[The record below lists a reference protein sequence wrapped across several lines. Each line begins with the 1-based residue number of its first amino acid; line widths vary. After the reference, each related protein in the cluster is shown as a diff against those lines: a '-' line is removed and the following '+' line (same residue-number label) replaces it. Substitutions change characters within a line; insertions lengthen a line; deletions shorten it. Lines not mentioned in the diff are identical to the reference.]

1 MGLKKKVNLRKLILG
16 LSAIGMLSLTLST
29 STYAWFKLNATA
41 KVENFDFE
49 VIGGKGFMVSID
61 GGTYTNDL
69 KTEQIEKAM
78 VASLSAGKYEVGYEV
93 GEDGKITKSDV
104 LYEIGYSHGRKTK
117 KEVEDVEELLEAYM
131 NNVQIAPVTSQN
143 GRDFKNLVGI
153 SQSASSGNY
162 VEFGVYFKPTSTNP
176 NDHLKYDI
184 YLDGYGGL
192 DNDGNKILPTSFT
205 SSQTDVLLNTD
216 MNAVVIDANGN
227 KSLPY
232 TPGENH
238 PYTYIADGTKTIR
251 VYSTNAARLSTTV
264 GLREDVEEKYQLT
277 TDENFGDKIYYTTAD
292 GGVTFTEADVT
303 LGDEIP
309 ENTYYEYQEAF
320 TRYNVDPDSSL
331 IYEINDTLNGKF
343 DLGSYATNYNHL
355 RTDYNLEDYYLYS
368 SECNA
373 MFTYYNNLRRSA
385 QISHLDYDTALPKT
399 IKSLPTVSSED
410 SSLKYDKIVQVESG
424 GDEKLVT
431 FRIWLE
437 GWDADCFDG
446 LKNDI
451 KVRLALGSKRVN

>member
-1 MGLKKKVNLRKLILG
+1 MGLKRKMNLRKLILG
-16 LSAIGMLSLTLST
+16 VSAIGMLSLTLTT
-29 STYAWFKLNATA
+29 STYAWFKISSEA
-41 KVENFDFE
+41 KVEGFDFE

-78 VASLSAGKYEVGYEV
+78 VASLSGGKYELGYETD
-93 GEDGKITKSDV
+93 EDGKITKSDV

-117 KEVEDVEELLEAYM
+117 KEVENVPELLKAYM
-131 NNVQIAPVTSQN
+131 DNVQIAPVTSQN

-162 VEFGVYFKPTSTNP
+162 VEFGVYFKSTSN
-176 NDHLKYDI
+176 NEKDNLKYDI

-192 DNDGNKILPTSFT
+192 DNDGNKVLPTSFT

-216 MNAVVIDANGN
+216 MNAVMIDDDGN

-232 TPGENH
+232 TPGEDH
-238 PYTYIADGTKTIR
+238 PYTYIADGTKTIK
-251 VYSTNAARLSTTV
+251 VFSTNAARLSTTV
-264 GLREDVEEKYQLT
+264 GIREDVSEKYQLT
-277 TDENFGDKIYYTTAD
+277 TDENFGDKIYYTTD
-292 GGVTFTEADVT
+292 DFITYTEAQVT

-309 ENTYYEYQEAF
+309 ENTYYEYFEAF
-320 TRYNVDPDSSL
+320 TRYNVDSESSL
-331 IYEINDTLNGKF
+331 IYEFNDTINGKY
-343 DLGSYATNYNHL
+343 DLGSYATNYNHT
-355 RTDYNLEDYYLYS
+355 RSDYNLENYYLYS

-385 QISHLDYDTALPKT
+385 QITELDYDTALPKT

-410 SSLKYDKIVQVESG
+410 KSLKYDKIVTVESG
-424 GDEKLVT
+424 KDEKLVT

-451 KVRLALGSKRVN
+451 KVRLALSSKRVN